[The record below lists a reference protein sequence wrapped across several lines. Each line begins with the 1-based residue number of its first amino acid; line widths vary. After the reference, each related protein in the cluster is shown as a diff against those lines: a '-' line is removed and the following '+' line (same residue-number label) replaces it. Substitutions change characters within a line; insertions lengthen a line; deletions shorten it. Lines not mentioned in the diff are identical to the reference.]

1 MTHPLLVA
9 PRELAAALDD
19 PSLRLLDTRPA
30 SAFAE
35 GHLPGALHLDV
46 FGISLVDT
54 SPAPLAAFE
63 WIIRHLLELRG
74 VTREQRVVVYD
85 EHSGMRAARV
95 LWLLD
100 LFGHPYAQ
108 LLDGGVG
115 AWRAAGLPTTR
126 DVVSEPEATTL
137 AIERHPEQ
145 LATVSDVA
153 AALNRVDVTIL
164 DTRSR
169 AEHTGELVRAAR
181 GGAIPGSVH
190 VEWKRNLGA
199 DGRFRGAD
207 ELRAMY
213 AEVGVVPENEVITY
227 CQGGY
232 RAAQSWI
239 ALRLAGFPRVR
250 TYLGSW
256 GEWGNRADL
265 PIVRPA
271 DVPPS

>member
-1 MTHPLLVA
+1 MHRLLVDA
-9 PRELAAALDD
+9 RELAGALDD

-30 SAFAE
+30 SAFAA

-46 FGISLVDT
+46 FGISLIDT
-54 SPAPLAAFE
+54 SPAPLASFE

-74 VTREQRVVVYD
+74 VTREQRVVVYE

-100 LFGHPYAQ
+100 LFGHPHAQ

-115 AWRAAGLPTTR
+115 AWRAAALPLTR
-126 DVVSEPEATTL
+126 DVVPEPEPTTF
-137 AIERHPEQ
+137 AIERRPAH
-145 LATVSDVA
+145 LATVSDVET
-153 AALNRVDVTIL
+153 ALARPDVAIV

-169 AEHTGELVRAAR
+169 AEHTGELARAAR

-190 VEWKRNLGA
+190 VEWTRNLA
-199 DGRFRGAD
+199 PDGRFRSAD

-213 AEVGVVPENEVITY
+213 AEAGVLPEKEVITY

-239 ALRLAGFPRVR
+239 ALTLAGYPRVR
-250 TYLGSW
+250 AYLGSW
-256 GEWGNRADL
+256 NEWGNRPDL

-271 DVPPS
+271 DAPLG